1 MNISAITQQV
11 LHNCNISD
19 ARHAGIYSVCGL
31 AMRLRDLYKWD
42 RRLPPWEEHA
52 SGPVLEWIGKRE
64 DLWESLAD
72 EPYLPLTIAGSNFD
86 AFDSAGINAVLTP
99 HGLFYGAGYAHSLK
113 PTFFLAEIEERQT
126 IHGRTVWRLGRELA
140 RDLLTLPA
148 FSQDD
153 QVVLRS
159 EAARM
164 FLWDQMAYL
173 SSAGRPALTF
183 ALAAC
188 CNLPDTDL
196 KGIRPHLDAIL
207 NIQQTTYIR
216 HELSELE
223 DLVFE
228 RAVWR
233 QMLADYPHTAVE
245 LLIRTLKDILADTA
259 PQGPLRYLIDHHE
272 RAGIGF
278 YMAFSNG
285 LVPLLFSELRAGFDR
300 FLEGGDWDDLER
312 AVLSVYQK
320 AGAYTREIIQIDALG
335 RQKQDPSWT
344 QKAIEETLYA
354 RGLPRREE

>member
-1 MNISAITQQV
+1 MNISEITSQV

-42 RRLPPWEEHA
+42 QRLPPWEEHE

-64 DLWESLAD
+64 DLWESLTD
-72 EPYLPLTIAGSNFD
+72 EPYRPLTIDNCDFD
-86 AFDSAGINAVLTP
+86 VFDSAGINAILTP
-99 HGLFYGAGYAHSLK
+99 QGFFYGAGYAHSLK
-113 PTFFLAEIEERQT
+113 PTFFLAEIEACQT
-126 IHGRTVWRLGRELA
+126 VHGRTVWRLGRELA

-153 QVVLRS
+153 QVVLRND
-159 EAARM
+159 AART

-173 SSAGRPALTF
+173 PNAGRPALKF
-183 ALAAC
+183 ALQAC
-188 CNLPDTDL
+188 CKLPDTDL
-196 KGIRPHLDAIL
+196 KRIRPHLDTIL
-207 NIQQTTYIR
+207 SVQQETYIR

-223 DLVFE
+223 NQVFE

-245 LLIRTLKDILADTA
+245 LLIRTLKDILADTG
-259 PQGPLRYLIDHHE
+259 PQGPLRHFITG
-272 RAGIGF
+272 RNKAGLGF
-278 YMAFSNG
+278 YLAFSSG
-285 LVPLLFSELRAGFDR
+285 LVPLLFSELKAGFDR
-300 FLEGGDWDDLER
+300 FLTHGDWDDIEK
-312 AVLSVYQK
+312 AVLSVYRK
-320 AGAYTREIIQIDALG
+320 AEVYTRQVIQIDTLG

-354 RGLPRREE
+354 RGLPKRDG